1 MQVGNNA
8 RPRVHQNVLMDLAR
22 RILSGE
28 IPAGSLLPSMQELSD
43 ELGVSRSAMREAI
56 KVLSAKG
63 MVEVRPRTGTRVRP
77 RATWNLMDPELL
89 SWSGPELDQRFLTS
103 LLQCRLL
110 IEPGAAALA
119 AANATAA
126 QLAVMEDAFHRMQN
140 AKTLGERVEADLDFH
155 VAVLSAS
162 GNIFLEQ
169 WGSTISSVLLAA
181 FRISTETAM
190 SGDEAFSVHGEV
202 LEAIRMRSEQRAD
215 RAMRRL
221 LTVAAK
227 DLHVGAKEVKKVS

>member
-1 MQVGNNA
+1 MQVGNQT
-8 RPRVHQNVLMDLAR
+8 RPRVHQNVVAELAR

-28 IPAGSLLPSMQELSD
+28 IPAGDVLPSMQELSV
-43 ELGVSRSAMREAI
+43 ELGVSRSAMREAV

-77 RATWNLMDPELL
+77 RSSWNLMDPELL
-89 SWSGPELDQRFLTS
+89 TWCGPDLDHKLLES
-103 LLQCRLL
+103 LLKCRLL

-119 AANATAA
+119 AAHATAA
-126 QLAVMEDAFHRMQN
+126 QLAMIENAFYRMK
-140 AKTLGERVEADLDFH
+140 AASSPGERVQADLDFH
-155 VAVLSAS
+155 VSVLSAS

-181 FRISTETAM
+181 FRISTETAL
-190 SGDEAFSVHGEV
+190 SGDEAFAVHAEV
-202 LEAIRMRSEQRAD
+202 FEAIRLRNEPRAD

-227 DLHVGAKEVKKVS
+227 DLHVDERAAKNGS

>member
-8 RPRVHQNVLMDLAR
+8 RPRVHQNVVMDLAR

-28 IPAGSLLPSMQELSD
+28 IAAGALMPSMQDLSD

-63 MVEVRPRTGTRVRP
+63 MVEVRPRTGTRIRP
-77 RATWNLMDPELL
+77 RASWNLMDPELL
-89 SWSGPELDQRFLTS
+89 SWCGPELDQRFLAS

-119 AANATAA
+119 ASNATAA
-126 QLAVMEDAFHRMQN
+126 QLAVMEDAFHRMRD
-140 AKTLGERVEADLDFH
+140 AATLGERVEADLDFH

-190 SGDEAFSVHGEV
+190 SDDEAFDVHAEV
-202 LEAIRMRSEQRAD
+202 LEAIRLRSEQRAD

-227 DLHVGAKEVKKVS
+227 DLHLEAKAVKKVS